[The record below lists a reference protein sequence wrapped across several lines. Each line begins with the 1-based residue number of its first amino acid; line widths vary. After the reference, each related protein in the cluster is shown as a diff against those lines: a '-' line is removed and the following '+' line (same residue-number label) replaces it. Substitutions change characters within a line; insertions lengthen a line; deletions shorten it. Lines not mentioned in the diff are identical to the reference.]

1 MLQLHP
7 LNQAVFSGD
16 AFREATTTAG
26 LRGEP
31 LEAQANA
38 ALALVRHERARIAEE
53 RGSFARFANGLDT
66 ALRTNAMEHMDDP
79 NFPESGKLAI
89 ANGLDLLN
97 TVTGSYGRFFSLLE
111 PMLRTIAART
121 GRAPR
126 VLELAGGSGGFACA
140 LAALAAKRGLDLTVT
155 GSDVVPLYID
165 RAREKAAKHALHVD
179 FRIVDALTMGELDA
193 GAYDII
199 FIAQSVHHFSPGQ
212 LARMVSE
219 ASRVATTAFVAVDGY
234 RSLSMLAFVVGT
246 ALLSFS
252 PAAIHDAVITAR
264 KFYSEDELACIGRL
278 GAPSANVA
286 IGRIWPLNTTLV
298 VRFDGLTTS
307 SSKPA

>member
-1 MLQLHP
+1 MLRLHP

-16 AFREATTTAG
+16 AFREATTRKG

-53 RGSFARFANGLDT
+53 RGSFARFANGLDA

-97 TVTGSYGRFFSLLE
+97 AVTGSYGRFFSLLE
-111 PMLRTIAART
+111 PMLRSSASRT

-155 GSDVVPLYID
+155 GSDVVSLYIK
-165 RAREKAAKHALHVD
+165 RAREKAARHALHVD

-212 LARMVSE
+212 LARMVCE

-246 ALLSFS
+246 ARRTRTLRL
-252 PAAIHDAVITAR
+252 AA
-264 KFYSEDELACIGRL
+264 FGR
-278 GAPSANVA
+278 
-286 IGRIWPLNTTLV
+286 
-298 VRFDGLTTS
+298 
-307 SSKPA
+307 